1 MIFSPVILI
10 IWGCSGKIVDRLS
23 NPAIVALT
31 DRNDVD
37 DQLFDTVAASVQ
49 LLGQEPK
56 QAENR
61 KDLKTLLKVA
71 SGGIVFFHH
80 AKVHAR

>member
-10 IWGCSGKIVDRLS
+10 IWGFSGKIVDRLS

-37 DQLFDTVAASVQ
+37 DQLFDTV
-49 LLGQEPK
+49 
-56 QAENR
+56 
-61 KDLKTLLKVA
+61 
-71 SGGIVFFHH
+71 
-80 AKVHAR
+80 